1 MEDQCMQP
9 QEINPA
15 DIFTKTSELADKI
28 GANQVCKQAAV
39 TDASNFSTSAGVSGS
54 VSAFGVG
61 AEAEAHAQASS
72 AFAHNSMEQSGCGTL
87 VLSAQKILNNSKKI
101 QCIMQKSSQSSEVDV
116 GLNASIRIIT
126 TELTAQEQADKAAA
140 IKNFQDNNKL
150 IDYIQMLKMT
160 ALPGEIID
168 ITEASNSFNS
178 HVKEELKAVGDA
190 YSRKINMVGVNMNQ
204 TISGKIKVSQ
214 KLSSQDAA
222 KIETLSKEIAST
234 TAQAIIE
241 QKAGLNALSPNIK
254 QITDTTTETNENLS
268 STSINSKV
276 QSTKTEIKMNASIL
290 ITAPGSLDMHNVNF
304 NQNIVADIIA
314 DSIVTSAVDA
324 GIKSAS
330 EIISNSSIMNSLK
343 AESKG
348 VDDLVKAQGE
358 ANAAAINAAKIVQN
372 GASGSILGVIVL
384 LAFFYISKDNPA
396 LQMYLNI
403 IIGVFVFFIVAFI
416 FLFGSKIAWQIRK
429 YMGTETYEDKEQ
441 TLKRPLKLYNNYW
454 KTYGC
459 TSELELS
466 DILEWDQLGDIDL
479 KNAMQYK
486 YNLAIKDGASDIDIN
501 SCFADGV
508 IPILMVKVKLKKPA
522 DLTND
527 ELKFLWT
534 KCKCNDSDFDKL
546 LNKDIYKTM
555 LSVDDIIK
563 SMKTCK
569 QFTK

>member
-1 MEDQCMQP
+1 MQP
-9 QEINPA
+9 QEINPS
-15 DIFTKTSELADKI
+15 DVFTKTSELADKI

-39 TDASNFSTSAGVSGS
+39 TDASNFSTSAGASGS
-54 VSAFGVG
+54 VSGFGVG

-126 TELTAQEQADKAAA
+126 TPLTAQEMADKAAA

-160 ALPGEIID
+160 ALPGEKID
-168 ITEASNSFNS
+168 LTEASNSFNS
-178 HVKEELKAVGDA
+178 QVKAVGDA
-190 YSRKINMVGVNMNQ
+190 YSRNINMEGVNIGQ

-222 KIETLSKEIAST
+222 KIETLSKQIAST

-254 QITDTTTETNENLS
+254 QITDTTSETNENLS

-276 QSTKTEIKMNASIL
+276 QSTKTTIKMNAELL
-290 ITAPGSLDMHNVNF
+290 ITAPGSLNMKNVNI

-372 GASGSILGVIVL
+372 GANGSIFGAILL

-403 IIGVFVFFIVAFI
+403 IIGVFVFFIVAFL
-416 FLFGSKIAWQIRK
+416 FFFGSKIAWQIRK

-459 TSELELS
+459 TAELELS
-466 DILEWDQLGDIDL
+466 DILEWDELGDIDL

-508 IPILMVKVKLKKPA
+508 IPILMFKVKLKKPA
-522 DLTND
+522 DLSND

-534 KCKCNDSDFDKL
+534 KSKCNDSDFDKL

-569 QFTK
+569 P